1 LPLIEKLHWKIIL
14 KEKIMK
20 RIILGF
26 ISLIAVFSLNAQIL
40 ISAKDFGTELK
51 SNKTMVVID
60 VQAPEVYAKQHIQ
73 GAINI
78 PHKSLYKTGAI
89 EGQFLSTE
97 ELAAIFG
104 KKGVSNTSKIVVYDD
119 GSQKYN
125 SRVWWVLKYLGAT
138 DVTLLHK
145 EAGQME
151 AARIPMTATAAT
163 MKATTFAPSVNA
175 AMNMDMVA
183 IAALGSNPNALL
195 LDVREPDEYN
205 GVDKDKKSQG
215 HLPGAVYLYY
225 KEMLTA
231 TGAYK
236 TKDEIIA
243 IAAKAGATPEK
254 EIVVYCQTGIK
265 AAVTYIALKEIAGFP
280 NVKLYAGAYA
290 EWASVASNPIVK

>member
-1 LPLIEKLHWKIIL
+1 MRKIFLSLVSLVAALGLH
-14 KEKIMK
+14 
-20 RIILGF
+20 
-26 ISLIAVFSLNAQIL
+26 AQVS
-40 ISAKDFGTELK
+40 ISAKDFAAELK
-51 SNKTMVVID
+51 NNKAMVVID
-60 VQAPEVYAKQHIQ
+60 VQAADVYAKQHIQ

-78 PHKSLYKTGAI
+78 PHKSLYKPGAI

-104 KKGVSNTSKIVVYDD
+104 KKGVSNTSKIVLYDD

-138 DVTLLHK
+138 DVSLLHK

-151 AARIPMTATAAT
+151 AARIPMTATAVT
-163 MKATTFAPSVNA
+163 GKATTFTPTINA
-175 AMNMDMVA
+175 DMNIDMAAV
-183 IAALGSNPNALL
+183 AALGSNPNALL

-205 GVDKDKKSQG
+205 GIDKDKKSKG
-215 HLPGAVYLYY
+215 HLPGAVFMYF
-225 KEMLTA
+225 KEVQTA
-231 TGAYK
+231 NGAFK

-243 IAAKAGATPEK
+243 TAAKFGATPDK

-265 AAVTYIALKEIAGFP
+265 AAVVYIALRDIAGFS

-290 EWASVASNPIVK
+290 EWASIPANPIVK